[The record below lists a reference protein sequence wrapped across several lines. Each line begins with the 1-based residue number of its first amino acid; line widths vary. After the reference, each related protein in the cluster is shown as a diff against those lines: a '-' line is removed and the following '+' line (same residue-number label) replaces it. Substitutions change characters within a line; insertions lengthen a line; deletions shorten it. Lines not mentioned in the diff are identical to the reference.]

1 MGRGTDLQGTGDA
14 VRAAG
19 VPASPAAGPGMP
31 SGAAGALVEMSGV
44 QAGAAGA
51 ALAAAGPPARMIAM
65 PAGAPAVRTATPGA
79 QGDAVAPA
87 GAFGFGAPTLVG
99 LVLYNAQH
107 YGNRI
112 ALREKDYGIWQ
123 EYTWADYARH
133 VVEMAMGLASLGF
146 RPGDALLIMGDNR
159 PRLYFGI
166 LAAQLL
172 RGVPCP
178 MYPDAIPSELAYIA
192 RRVNARF
199 ALAEDQE
206 QVDKFLSLPEGGED
220 LAYVLYDDPRGL
232 SVYDDPRLVSCDRL
246 EALGR
251 EYGQRNPGFLDE
263 QLRAV
268 TPEDVAVLLHSSG
281 TTGQPKGVPLT
292 HRQALAAVRN
302 AFAAGYFNE
311 GEDTVAYLPVAW
323 VGDFTFSVAAAA
335 ALRFTVHIPERQE
348 TVLRDLREIGPTMYF
363 APPRNWDHMLTHVQ
377 VRMEESGRLQRFL
390 FRKMIPLAVELER
403 ERLAGRKPQGLA
415 GLAKRAARWVG
426 EGLIYGPI
434 KDHLGL
440 SRVRHAYTAGE
451 AIGEDTFLFFRA
463 LGVNLKQ
470 FYGQTENAALTAA
483 QTDDEVKLRTVGR
496 PLPGVQVRIS
506 DAGEVLIKAESL
518 FSGYYRQPQAT
529 EAAFLDGWFR
539 TGDAGQLDED
549 GHLIILGRV
558 EEVVTTAAGVRFVPQ
573 FIENQLKFSPYIKEA
588 AVIGAGKPYLTA
600 MICIDLPAV
609 GHWAEGRGVTYTS
622 YADLSQKPAVYDL
635 IAGVVRRVNAQMPKD
650 LRIRRFV
657 NLHKEFDP
665 DDGELTRTR
674 KLRRNVINE
683 HYAAVIDALY
693 SGASEVQVAARV
705 VYEDGR
711 VGTIERSLRI
721 RPVEDGP

>member
-1 MGRGTDLQGTGDA
+1 MGRAID
-14 VRAAG
+14 
-19 VPASPAAGPGMP
+19 
-31 SGAAGALVEMSGV
+31 
-44 QAGAAGA
+44 
-51 ALAAAGPPARMIAM
+51 
-65 PAGAPAVRTATPGA
+65 
-79 QGDAVAPA
+79 
-87 GAFGFGAPTLVG
+87 GFAAPTLVG
-99 LVLYNAQH
+99 LVLHNAEH
-107 YGNRI
+107 YGNRV

-123 EYTWADYARH
+123 EYSWADCARH
-133 VVEMAMGLASLGF
+133 VAEMALGLAASGF
-146 RPGDALLIMGDNR
+146 QPGDALLILGDNR

-172 RGVPCP
+172 RGIPCP
-178 MYPDAIPSELAYIA
+178 MYPDAIPAELAYVA

-206 QVDKFLSLPEGGED
+206 QVDKFLSLPEGVES
-220 LAYVLYDDPRGL
+220 LTCILYDDPRGL
-232 SVYDDPRLVSCDRL
+232 AMYDDGRLVACDRL
-246 EALGR
+246 EAIGR
-251 EYGQRNPGFLDE
+251 EHGRQHPGFVA
-263 QLRAV
+263 QRAAEV
-268 TPEDVAVLLHSSG
+268 SPDDIAVLLHSSG

-302 AFAAGYFNE
+302 AYAAGYFDQE
-311 GEDTVAYLPVAW
+311 EDIVAYLPVAW

-390 FRKMIPLAVELER
+390 FRKFIPLAVRMER
-403 ERLAGRKPQGLA
+403 DRLAGRRASGPVAAAQ
-415 GLAKRAARWVG
+415 RAARWLG

-496 PLPGVQVRIS
+496 PLPGVEVRIS
-506 DAGEVLIKAESL
+506 DGGEVLLKAESL
-518 FSGYYRQPQAT
+518 FSGYYHNPQAT
-529 EAAFLDGWFR
+529 DAAFVDGWFR
-539 TGDAGQLDED
+539 TGDAGQLDTD

-558 EEVVTTAAGVRFVPQ
+558 EDLQTTAAGVRFVPQ
-573 FIENQLKFSPYIKEA
+573 FIENQLKFSPYVKEA
-588 AVIGAGKPYLTA
+588 CVIGAGKPYLA
-600 MICIDLPAV
+600 AIICIDFEAV
-609 GHWAEGRGVTYTS
+609 GHWAEGKGVTYTS
-622 YADLSQKPAVYDL
+622 YADLSQKAAVYDL
-635 IAGVVRRVNAQMPKD
+635 IREVVGRVNAQMPKE
-650 LRIRRFV
+650 LRIKRFV

-674 KLRRNVINE
+674 KLRRNVIND
-683 HYAAVIDALY
+683 HYGSVIEALY
-693 SGASEVQVAARV
+693 ADAPEVEVAARV

-711 VGTIERSLRI
+711 VGVI
-721 RPVEDGP
+721 RRCLAIRHVEDAA

>member
-1 MGRGTDLQGTGDA
+1 MLT
-14 VRAAG
+14 
-19 VPASPAAGPGMP
+19 
-31 SGAAGALVEMSGV
+31 
-44 QAGAAGA
+44 
-51 ALAAAGPPARMIAM
+51 
-65 PAGAPAVRTATPGA
+65 APAPG
-79 QGDAVAPA
+79 
-87 GAFGFGAPTLVG
+87 FEAPTLVG
-99 LVLYNAQH
+99 LVLHNARH
-107 YGNRI
+107 HRDRV

-123 EYTWADYARH
+123 EYSWGDYARH
-133 VVEMAMGLASLGF
+133 VVEMAMGLAALGF
-146 RPGDALLIMGDNR
+146 RPGDALLILGDNR
-159 PRLYFGI
+159 PRLYFGL

-178 MYPDAIPSELAYIA
+178 MYPDAIPAELAYVA
-192 RRVNARF
+192 RQVHARF

-206 QVDKFLSLPEGGED
+206 QVDKFLSLAEGGEA
-220 LAYVLYDDPRGL
+220 LAHVLYDDPRGL
-232 SVYDDPRLVSCDRL
+232 AMYEDPRLVACDRL

-251 EYGQRNPGFLDE
+251 EYGQRNPEFVAERLA
-263 QLRAV
+263 AV
-268 TPEDVAVLLHSSG
+268 SPDDTAVLLHSSG
-281 TTGQPKGVPLT
+281 TTGQPKGIPIS

-302 AFAAGYFNE
+302 AFAAGYFHQ
-311 GEDTVAYLPVAW
+311 GEDIVAYLPVAW

-348 TVLRDLREIGPTMYF
+348 TVLRDLREIGPTLYF

-390 FRKMIPLAVELER
+390 FKKWVPLAVEMER
-403 ERLAGRKPQGLA
+403 ERLAGRRPAGLA
-415 GLAKRAARWVG
+415 GWARRAARWVG

-470 FYGQTENAALTAA
+470 FYGQTENTALTAA
-483 QTDDEVKLRTVGR
+483 QTDHEVKLRTVGR
-496 PLPGVQVRIS
+496 PLPGVEVRIS
-506 DAGEVLIKAESL
+506 EQGEVLLKAESL
-518 FSGYYRQPQAT
+518 FSGYHRNPEAT
-529 EAAFLDGWFR
+529 ASAFVDGWFR

-588 AVIGAGKPYLTA
+588 AVIGAEKPYLTA
-600 MICIDLPAV
+600 MVCIDLEAV

-635 IAGVVRRVNAQMPKD
+635 IAQVVGRVNAQMPKE

-683 HYAAVIDALY
+683 HYAGVIEALY
-693 SGASEVQVAARV
+693 GEPGQVEVAARV

-711 VGTIERSLRI
+711 VGVLQRALQI
-721 RPVEDGP
+721 RQVEDGP